1 MKKQKCRQEIVIVI
15 ALIALCVY
23 VFVTAGGFKG
33 DSGMLP
39 RITAVITGA
48 LCVMQLGV
56 SMREYKALQGV
67 EDAPPVP
74 AKYFIMASV
83 ALVVYTALIFIVG
96 YYIATA
102 IYLCGSIYLFG
113 YRKKVIILA
122 ITAGLVAFIYVLFNV
137 LMYVKMPTG
146 LFGLMF

>member
-39 RITAVITGA
+39 RIVAVLTGA
-48 LCVMQLGV
+48 LCIMQLGA
-56 SMREYKALQGV
+56 SMREYKELQGV
-67 EDAPPVP
+67 EDVPPVP
-74 AKYFIMASV
+74 AKFFVMASV
-83 ALVVYTALIFIVG
+83 ALIVYTALIFIVG
-96 YYIATA
+96 YYAATA
-102 IYLCGSIYLFG
+102 IYLCGSIYMFG
-113 YRKKVIILA
+113 YRKKPVILA
-122 ITAGLVAFIYVLFNV
+122 LTVGLVAFIYVLFNV
-137 LMYVKMPTG
+137 LMYVKMPAG